1 VIVPST
7 ARIPTGGSAAGE
19 ERGSLGRT
27 MGRQSGVATAAAIL
41 KAFEGGRRWRQ
52 ADLAR
57 HVGVRVPALRRHLS
71 ELVELL
77 PVVDE
82 RDGSDVYW
90 SLPNGWTS
98 QGARVPM
105 DTLAQLVQLLARS
118 PTSKLRDEVLALL
131 LKKNPR
137 QPAPDRV
144 SAPALSADEDRVLP
158 MLEAA
163 LKERGVLGMHY
174 FSASSGR
181 LRRRDVTVQ
190 RVLTGPPVRF
200 VAYCHVERELRWF
213 RADNVQSMWSAP
225 SEAPAVVDPA
235 EVEAFV
241 ERGVDGFAAR
251 GVSDEPHKLFVRD
264 PDAAWVKRNLRV
276 GMRAHDAPGGV
287 RIVARPEGLLPF
299 ARFAV
304 GLGDAATPETPALT
318 AAVRALA
325 EGALR
330 EVDPHRGKRGG
341 APRGS
346 RPRRE

>member
-1 VIVPST
+1 M
-7 ARIPTGGSAAGE
+7 PTGGSAAHE

-71 ELVELL
+71 ELVDLL
-77 PVVDE
+77 PLVDE

-90 SLPNGWTS
+90 TLPHGWTS
-98 QGARVPM
+98 QGARLPM
-105 DTLAQLVQLLARS
+105 DTVARVVQLLARS
-118 PTSKLRDEVLALL
+118 PASKLRDEVLALL

-137 QPAPDRV
+137 QPAPERV
-144 SAPALSADEDRVLP
+144 SAPTLSPDEDRVLP
-158 MLEAA
+158 VLEGA
-163 LKERGVLGMHY
+163 LARRIVLGMQY

-200 VAYCHVERELRWF
+200 VAHCHVERELRWF
-213 RADNVQSMWSAP
+213 RADNVQAVW
-225 SEAPAVVDPA
+225 EALDEQPAVVDPA
-235 EVEAFV
+235 RVEAFV
-241 ERGVDGFAAR
+241 ERGVDGYAAR
-251 GVSDEPHKLFVRD
+251 AESDAPHVLFVRD

-276 GMRAHDAPGGV
+276 GMRAEEATGGV
-287 RIVARPEGLLPF
+287 RIVARAEGLVPF

-304 GLGDAATPETPALT
+304 GLGSAASAETPAL
-318 AAVRALA
+318 AAAIEELA
-325 EGALR
+325 RGAL
-330 EVDPHRGKRGG
+330 E
-341 APRGS
+341 GS
-346 RPRRE
+346 RPAVSGAKRAPRVTGRG